1 MIFKIIS
8 RQQKSIQNYPACNEV
23 NFIPGS
29 PEVTLTGIKA
39 EVGVRIVG
47 VGNGRFKCSYVPVVP
62 GAYLLHINWN
72 GRQLR
77 GSPYKVNVI
86 GAFYP
91 NKVVVSGEGIHGGI
105 LGREIDVRI
114 DTRKAGPGIEHTVK

>member
-1 MIFKIIS
+1 M
-8 RQQKSIQNYPACNEV
+8 
-23 NFIPGS
+23 
-29 PEVTLTGIKA
+29 
-39 EVGVRIVG
+39 
-47 VGNGRFKCSYVPVVP
+47 VP

-114 DTRKAGPGIEHTVK
+114 DTRKAGPGIEHTELYNISTCTTSLMN

>member
-1 MIFKIIS
+1 M
-8 RQQKSIQNYPACNEV
+8 
-23 NFIPGS
+23 
-29 PEVTLTGIKA
+29 TGIKA
-39 EVGVRIVG
+39 EVNVRIVA

-114 DTRKAGPGIEHTVK
+114 DTRKAGPGMVAWLILCFIVHSKVSVI